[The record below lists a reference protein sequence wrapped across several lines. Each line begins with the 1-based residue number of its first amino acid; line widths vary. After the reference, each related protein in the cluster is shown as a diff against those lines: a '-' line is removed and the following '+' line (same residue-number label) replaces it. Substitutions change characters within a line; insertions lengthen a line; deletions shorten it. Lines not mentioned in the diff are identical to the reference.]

1 MTAVSPTAARKSSRP
16 TQGHPPGN
24 VEKNLC
30 SPRLLDIR
38 SCASSAPIGE
48 SNGLHRK
55 VNPRNSESF
64 HTTFVA
70 LPGARR
76 ILFFSQL
83 DDSSA
88 DGDRHGLRA
97 ITGVQLLHDVLDVN
111 LDGLL

>member
-1 MTAVSPTAARKSSRP
+1 MAAASPTAARKSSRR
-16 TQGHPPGN
+16 TGGHPPGN
-24 VEKNLC
+24 VEKNPC

-48 SNGLHRK
+48 SNGLHGK

-64 HTTFVA
+64 DATFVA

>member
-1 MTAVSPTAARKSSRP
+1 M
-16 TQGHPPGN
+16 
-24 VEKNLC
+24 
-30 SPRLLDIR
+30 
-38 SCASSAPIGE
+38 E
-48 SNGLHRK
+48 SNGLQPQM
-55 VNPRNSESF
+55 NPWNSESF
-64 HTTFVA
+64 HTTLVA